1 MNSRAGESEPIAEI
15 KPQADLR
22 YGVDAPLL
30 CDQLLLTAAQS
41 RELDKICAAHFDLP
55 TRVLMQRAG
64 QALAELV
71 TECAREQI
79 PQSALIW
86 CGKGNNGGDG
96 LVAACV
102 LLARG
107 WTVRVWFPQSRTAPP
122 TDLAEVIALAAN
134 MLGPHL
140 VRNQPPDGAWTSI
153 DGAPI
158 LVDALLGTG
167 LTRAAE
173 GTVAQ
178 AIEAINTIARS
189 RRCTV
194 VSADV
199 PSGMDAD
206 TGIAAG
212 ACVRPH
218 FTLCFGTAKPGV
230 RGNLLAGKVFV
241 AGLGIPDAA
250 LRMAAASAPDRA

>member
-1 MNSRAGESEPIAEI
+1 
-15 KPQADLR
+15 
-22 YGVDAPLL
+22 
-30 CDQLLLTAAQS
+30 
-41 RELDKICAAHFDLP
+41 
-55 TRVLMQRAG
+55 MQRAG

-71 TECAREQI
+71 MACARDQF
-79 PQSALIW
+79 PQAALIW

-96 LVAACV
+96 LVAACL

-107 WTVRVWFPQSRTAPP
+107 WTVRVWHPQSQTAPRAELAE
-122 TDLAEVIALAAN
+122 LAEVTALAAN
-134 MLGPHL
+134 MLGPQL
-140 VRNQPPDGAWTSI
+140 VRDQPPDGAWTNI
-153 DGAPI
+153 AGAPI

-173 GTVAQ
+173 GPVAQ
-178 AIEAINTIARS
+178 AIEAINAIAHS

-230 RGNLLAGKVFV
+230 RANQLAGKISV